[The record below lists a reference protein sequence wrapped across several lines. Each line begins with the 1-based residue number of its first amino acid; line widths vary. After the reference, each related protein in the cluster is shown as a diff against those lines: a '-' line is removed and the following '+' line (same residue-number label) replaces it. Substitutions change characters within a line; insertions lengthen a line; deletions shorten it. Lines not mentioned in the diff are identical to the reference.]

1 MATHY
6 IKLVQG
12 ITTQEIKKK
21 FAAFELLYGESEMV
35 VRGDVPTLWGDKLLP
50 VFGVDAVV
58 IAVGRKIITARPRFR
73 LPEEEDYVI
82 PLNYLY
88 TERPAL
94 PPELMF
100 ITKR

>member
-6 IKLVQG
+6 IPLKQG
-12 ITTQEIKKK
+12 ITVKEIKAK

-58 IAVGRKIITARPRFR
+58 IAIGRKSITARPRFR
-73 LPEEEDYVI
+73 LPEEKDYVI

-88 TERPAL
+88 TERPAFT
-94 PPELMF
+94 PELIF
-100 ITKR
+100 ITKG